1 MAVTITLGE
10 LAHQLRV
17 TTSDDV
23 AGLQAAYVTVL
34 LKDLAAATELVE
46 ARAPL
51 APTDSQ
57 NGAVVRICGYWLES
71 PPAAAQHFG
80 YNAWLHSGA
89 AGLLAARP
97 RNRVG
102 EPLGV

>member
-17 TTSDDV
+17 STTDAAVGVQS
-23 AGLQAAYVTVL
+23 AYVTVL
-34 LKDLAAATELVE
+34 NNDLAAATEWVE

-51 APTDSQ
+51 APTASQ

-71 PPAAAQHFG
+71 PAAVPQRYG

-89 AGLLAARP
+89 AALLAPYIERRA
-97 RNRVG
+97 
-102 EPLGV
+102 EAI